1 MLAVWKLATP
11 RLAREK
17 RKERKESNL
26 DLFMPNKATLEK
38 KEREK
43 DISSNPENKEMG
55 KKGKVP
61 FLKK

>member
-26 DLFMPNKATLEK
+26 DLFMPNKATLK
-38 KEREK
+38 KREREGYIFK
-43 DISSNPENKEMG
+43 S
-55 KKGKVP
+55 
-61 FLKK
+61 